1 MSPTGG
7 SPLGRLSQDLVC
19 PVAPS
24 PLDFRP
30 YFTSRWRVLCSVRSH
45 YLFAIGLESYLA
57 LADRCLPNSQGISNP
72 CYSGA
77 DARLTG
83 LQYGAFTLFRAPF
96 QGTSRRRSDAE
107 SQSNTTLP
115 VRASVWAVSRSPAVT
130 DDITLFSLPA
140 GTEMFQFPAFP
151 IAQSNCCGDSH
162 SEILSSMP
170 PCGSLRL
177 FAAWHVLRRRS
188 SRAIH
193 QVAQ

>member
-1 MSPTGG
+1 VSPTAA
-7 SPLGRLSQDLVC
+7 SRLCRLSQDLVC
-19 PVAPS
+19 PVALS

-30 YFTSRWRVLCSVRSH
+30 YFTSRWRILCSVRSR
-45 YLFAIGLESYLA
+45 YLFTIGLESYLA

-77 DARLTG
+77 SARLTG
-83 LQYGAFTLFRAPF
+83 LQYGAFTLSRAPF

-107 SQSNTTLP
+107 SQSNTTSV
-115 VRASVWAVSRSPAVT
+115 VRPSVWAVPRSPAVT
-130 DDITLFSLPA
+130 DDITLFSFPA

-151 IAQSNCCGDSH
+151 IARSNCGGDSH
-162 SEILSSMP
+162 SETLSSSP

-193 QVAQ
+193 QVA